1 MKTLGIT
8 ERHYFFLNR
17 DENVV
22 KLILSE
28 IFESFNLTCVF
39 GSLSSV
45 DGSLQNCIMNKI
57 TPQ

>member
-22 KLILSE
+22 ILSE

-57 TPQ
+57 TRE